1 MFNPFHPEPSPGSF
15 LWNVEEMNSGT
26 QKDTQRY
33 CWSAGLWGKCGWQWF
48 LLSLWGLRH
57 SLYFCVCAEGGV
69 PCASTCSCRCPC
81 LCTYKKGRVVSGTLL
96 CLSLPYAPETG
107 RPTVQ
112 GLTVLC
118 LRSVVGSPREL
129 PSPSAP
135 NDGVTGVHSHTQ
147 LFIWELDPDL
157 HAWVV
162 RAITYWVIFPA
173 PKSNCF

>member
-1 MFNPFHPEPSPGSF
+1 MPLPMHIHKG
-15 LWNVEEMNSGT
+15 
-26 QKDTQRY
+26 Q
-33 CWSAGLWGKCGWQWF
+33 
-48 LLSLWGLRH
+48 
-57 SLYFCVCAEGGV
+57 GGV
-69 PCASTCSCRCPC
+69 WDSP
-81 LCTYKKGRVVSGTLL
+81 
-96 CLSLPYAPETG
+96 LPYAPETG

-147 LFIWELDPDL
+147 LFIWDLDPDL

-162 RAITYWVIFPA
+162 RAITY
-173 PKSNCF
+173 